1 MSDYE
6 MNWQSDMY
14 REKYELLNA
23 RVQEF
28 ERFINDPTLLSFHII
43 NQVVRTKFDELFA
56 LPARD

>member
-1 MSDYE
+1 